1 MNMTLPENYRK
12 KNNKMEDLELQVQGQ
27 CFVDYLYYY
36 NALAHGPVVSLQGTF
51 SGLCRPD

>member
-12 KNNKMEDLELQVQGQ
+12 KNNKKEDLELQVQGQ